1 MTKNSL
7 KKKVLRRLAE
17 KIKTGQLTADLKS
30 LQELQQ
36 RESLN
41 LKGQALAPSKSLFVK
56 DSSNE
61 FQKLAR
67 SGSIQRVD
75 CDDGNFPVLP
85 GHRGCFALVKA
96 AKIGMRFYLIPA
108 VPVWDL
114 LKLRL
119 CWQSNRIAI
128 GGVYEEK

>member
-17 KIKTGQLTADLKS
+17 KIRIGQLTADIKL

-41 LKGQALAPSKSLFVK
+41 LKGKALAPWKSLFVR
-56 DSSNE
+56 DSAKE
-61 FQKLAR
+61 FQDLVRAGAVHR
-67 SGSIQRVD
+67 ID
-75 CDDGNFPVLP
+75 LDNGNFPVLP
-85 GHRGCFALVKA
+85 GHNGCFALVKA
-96 AKIGMRFYLIPA
+96 AKVGARFYLVPA